1 MKIKNAIV
9 TCVAWTGITIAAP
22 AVWDGT
28 VDVSWFETNAQT
40 YNLTTAEQLA
50 GLAKLVNDGT
60 SNFQGKTITLGAD
73 IFLNDTTGAGDGS
86 WYKKSHRE
94 WTPIGT
100 IFKPFKGEIDAL
112 AGKKNRKIY
121 GLYISDETMDFAGL
135 FGYTENLKISN
146 LDVSVGYVAAK
157 EHVGAVL
164 GYGHDA
170 LISNVKAE
178 IEVSGTNYVGGLVG
192 YLRGDIFSS
201 SVKGNVVAQ
210 DTVGG
215 VVGYSKGRIDAVNH
229 IGDIKGTS
237 YVGGVV
243 GYAENIKD
251 SYHKGGDVIGT
262 ADYVGGLAGYCLSTS
277 QSYAEGIVNGNL
289 NYVGGVVG
297 KGNSV
302 DSTYHVGDVK
312 GCAYVGGVVGYVENV
327 KDSYHR
333 DGEVTGA
340 GNYVG
345 GVAGF
350 SSSIYDSFAEGS
362 VKSDSNY
369 VGGVVGYSRDVL
381 NATYHINGEVNGY
394 AYVGGVA
401 GYANQ
406 LASSHSEGY
415 VIGKN
420 NYVGGVSG
428 YVVGTVDSVYH
439 KGDSVMGMAYVGGL
453 AGLAL
458 APVTNSYSEGNVIG
472 SGNYVGGLL
481 GQTSDS
487 VANVHSLGNVES
499 RGNYVGGLIGL
510 SYFFYNNWRKN
521 ISVHSVEKSY
531 AVGNVSGWNNVG
543 GLVGLDSIF
552 NGDSSKIKDTVTTS
566 SIITRIIHNS
576 YSEGNVNGTGNYV
589 GGILGKSSFSYGVM
603 NSYLFMDSV
612 FHSKGDVKGRAYVGG
627 LAGLLAGYITESH
640 SNADVMGDGDCVGG
654 LIGLSFYSFQLYGV
668 VPESGYVRS
677 VHIVQSSY
685 AKGNVNGKNN
695 VGGLVGLDSIF
706 SDRHYESFAV
716 MRVIHNSHFTG
727 GVEGI
732 ESYIGG
738 LLGQSIYSDNK
749 IYGMR
754 IDSSF
759 YEGNGIVGKNYVGG
773 LAGNLLG
780 GVVSSH
786 SKGNVKGIGDFVGGL
801 VGYAYC
807 ANNSWSEGN
816 VQGDGFV
823 GGVAGYISSNNG
835 SWFGNLQKLHSV
847 GQVIGTGNYVGGVI
861 GQAETGGDF
870 YYLDS
875 SSHTGGDVR
884 GNSYVGGLV
893 GQTAHLRNSYSEGN
907 VKGTGDYVGGLIG
920 SSERVVKSYSIG
932 KVDGT
937 GSYIGGLAGN
947 ISLHLASSYH
957 KGGNVRGNS
966 FVGGLAGYAYV
977 VEDSWS
983 EGNVS
988 GTKHNVG
995 GVVGNALQV
1004 FRSYHING
1012 DVAGVNNV
1020 GGVVGGSGGY
1030 LDSSYSIGNVS
1041 GTDSVGGLAGGC
1053 RGSIHDS
1060 YAVANSVRGADYVGG
1075 LAGCGRSRIVGSYFL
1090 GDSVVGASHV
1100 GGFIGVSNGEIDSS
1114 YSTAHVKGDD
1124 NVGGLVGSAYG
1135 NISNTYALGN
1145 VVGDVKHSSAGNDN
1159 LGGLVGYVYK
1169 GSISKSLAK
1178 GNVSGTT
1185 KLGGLVG
1192 RFDGDSISQS
1202 YANGNVIGDYYGDP
1216 ADEVGNFYIGG
1227 FVGYAKG
1234 FISESYVSGSVSGME
1249 NNPVY
1254 TGCLIGYVDGSL
1266 TVNDTYYDN
1275 EKCFLEI
1282 EGKRGVNTAGA
1293 TFANSSG
1300 KTTSA
1305 MQKEVTFVNW
1315 DFVDTWNIL
1324 NDAYPFL
1331 LFFANSFAN
1340 ADVTTESLK
1349 NIIYDGDAK
1358 TPAVTKV
1365 ELGGSALTEN
1375 TDYQVSY
1382 QNNIDAGTASV
1393 KVCGLGVFSGCKII
1407 PFTIAPIS
1415 LRISLGKIENQV
1427 YDTFEKTPA
1436 VSIYEGET
1444 LVDDKNFSVEYANN
1458 INAGT
1463 ASVKVSLTG
1472 NYSGSAS
1479 TTFTIEK
1486 AKSIIE
1492 ELPTARE
1499 IFYGQTLEK
1508 SNLEGGLA
1516 NVDGMFVWT
1525 KPDIIPEPINEG
1537 YEITFVPVDAN
1548 NYLMA
1553 KDTISL
1559 NVTKCVVSFS
1569 FDGTVLQQD
1578 SLMYGETPQY
1588 KGDLPKKNSVQ
1599 YEYAFKKWSPEI
1611 SPITGNQTYVAVLDS
1626 TLRKYII
1633 SFYSGDSLLQSSEF
1647 EYGKKPTVKLNPQ
1660 KEMTDQYVYHFKDW
1674 SPAIVSVSENAK
1686 YYAVFDSS
1694 NRYYSVKFMNGKD
1707 VLQKDSVAYGETP
1720 KYTGKTPTKKMTSS
1734 YSYKF
1739 VGWSPKL
1746 GPITKETEFVAVFDS
1761 TKVTGIQNI
1770 RRAGSNMSVNAV
1782 SRNIQISVAP
1792 IGKPYA
1798 LFDMQGHILQK
1809 GRIESVNFNISV
1821 PWAGSYF
1828 IRIDNQ
1834 IRKVNVR

>member
-9 TCVAWTGITIAAP
+9 TCVAWIGITIAAP

-28 VDVSWFETNAQT
+28 ADVSWFETNAQT

-50 GLAKLVNDGT
+50 GLAKLVNDGI

-86 WYKKSHRE
+86 WYKKAHRE

-121 GLYISDETMDFAGL
+121 GLYISDETMNFAGL

-157 EHVGAVL
+157 EHVGSVL

-170 LISNVKAE
+170 LISNVYAE

-215 VVGYSKGRIDAVNH
+215 IVGYSKGRIDAVNH
-229 IGDIKGTS
+229 IGDIRGAS

-262 ADYVGGLAGYCLSTS
+262 ADFVGGLAGYCLSTS
-277 QSYAEGIVNGNL
+277 QSYAEGIVNGSL

-302 DSTYHVGDVK
+302 DSTYHVGNVK

-333 DGEVTGA
+333 DGEVAGA

-362 VKSDSNY
+362 VKSDSSY
-369 VGGVVGYSRDVL
+369 VGGVVGYSKDVL
-381 NATYHINGEVNGY
+381 NAAYHINGEVNGY

-420 NYVGGVSG
+420 NFVGGVSG

-439 KGDSVMGMAYVGGL
+439 KGDCVMGMAYVGGL

-499 RGNYVGGLIGL
+499 RGNCVGGLIGL

-589 GGILGKSSFSYGVM
+589 GGILGKSSFRYGVK
-603 NSYLFMDSV
+603 NSSLLLMSV
-612 FHSKGDVKGRAYVGG
+612 FHHKGDVNGDAFIGGLAGLLTGTITDSRSEGNVVGKGSHVGG
-627 LAGLLAGYITESH
+627 LAGLMRH
-640 SNADVMGDGDCVGG
+640 SLELYGSSYKIDSIDVIRNSYAVGSVYGKSDVGG
-654 LIGLSFYSFQLYGV
+654 LSGSDCIYRDSLNHYGLILYGV
-668 VPESGYVRS
+668 ERKIYG
-677 VHIVQSSY
+677 
-685 AKGNVNGKNN
+685 
-695 VGGLVGLDSIF
+695 
-706 SDRHYESFAV
+706 
-716 MRVIHNSHFTG
+716 SHFKGSVVGTSDY
-727 GVEGI
+727 V
-732 ESYIGG
+732 GG
-738 LLGQSIYSDNK
+738 LLGRSYYSDENIYS
-749 IYGMR
+749 MR

-759 YEGNGIVGKNYVGG
+759 FEGGDVFGEKYVGG
-773 LAGNLLG
+773 LVGQMSGNIIN
-780 GVVSSH
+780 SH
-786 SKGNVKGIGDFVGGL
+786 SKGNVKGNDDYVGG
-801 VGYAYC
+801 VAGHASDIVDSY
-807 ANNSWSEGN
+807 SEGN
-816 VQGDGFV
+816 IRGNGFV
-823 GGVAGYISSNNG
+823 GGVVGLLSG
-835 SWFGNLQKLHSV
+835 RRGNLRRVHFV
-847 GQVIGTGNYVGGVI
+847 GNVFGLGDYVGGVA
-861 GQAETGGDF
+861 GQSTTQDDF
-870 YYLDS
+870 NYIDS
-875 SSHTGGDVR
+875 SYHIGGDVR
-884 GNSYVGGLV
+884 GNSYVGGIA
-893 GQTAHLRNSYSEGN
+893 GQTAHLKNSYSEGN

-920 SSERVVKSYSIG
+920 SSERVGKSYSIG
-932 KVDGT
+932 KVDGS

-947 ISLHLASSYH
+947 ISLLLASSFH
-957 KGGNVRGNS
+957 KGGNVAGNS

-1030 LDSSYSIGNVS
+1030 LDSSYSIGNVL
-1041 GTDSVGGLAGGC
+1041 GADSVGGLAGGC

-1060 YAVANSVRGADYVGG
+1060 YAVANSVRGTDYVGG
-1075 LAGCGRSRIVGSYFL
+1075 LAGCGRSRIVGSFFW
-1090 GDSVVGASHV
+1090 GDSVIGASHV
-1100 GGFIGVSNGEIDSS
+1100 GGFVGVLNGEIDSS

-1135 NISNTYALGN
+1135 SISNTYALGN
-1145 VVGDVKHSSAGNDN
+1145 VVGDVNHSSAGNDN

-1202 YANGNVIGDYYGDP
+1202 YANGNVIGNYYGDP

-1234 FISESYVSGSVSGME
+1234 SVSESYAAGLVSGME
-1249 NNPVY
+1249 NTPVY

-1266 TVNDTYYDN
+1266 IVNDTYYDN
-1275 EKCFLEI
+1275 EKCSLEI

-1305 MQKEVTFVNW
+1305 MQQEMTFVNW
-1315 DFVDTWNIL
+1315 DFVDTWSIL
-1324 NDAYPFL
+1324 EDSYPFL
-1331 LFFANSFAN
+1331 HFFENSFAN

-1349 NIIYDGDAK
+1349 GIVYDGKAK

-1375 TDYQVSY
+1375 NDYQVSY
-1382 QNNIDAGTASV
+1382 QNNIDAGTASI
-1393 KVCGLGVFSGCKII
+1393 KICGLGVYSGCKII

-1415 LRISLGKIENQV
+1415 LKITLGKIENQV
-1427 YDTFEKTPA
+1427 YDTFEKTPT

-1444 LVDDKNFSVEYANN
+1444 LVDDKSFSIEYANN
-1458 INAGT
+1458 INAGI
-1463 ASVKVSLTG
+1463 ASVKVSLFG

-1492 ELPTARE
+1492 ELPTARG

-1508 SNLEGGLA
+1508 SRLEGGSA
-1516 NVDGMFVWT
+1516 NIEGTFGWSKTDIT
-1525 KPDIIPEPINEG
+1525 PDPVNDG
-1537 YEITFVPVDAN
+1537 YEVTFVPKDTA
-1548 NYLMA
+1548 NYLSSTRMV
-1553 KDTISL
+1553 SL
-1559 NVTKCVVSFS
+1559 IVKKCVVSFTYEES
-1569 FDGTVLQQD
+1569 VLQLD

-1588 KGDLPKKNSVQ
+1588 KSDIPKRTSVQ
-1599 YEYAFKKWSPEI
+1599 YEYVFKKWSPEI
-1611 SPITGNQTYVAVLDS
+1611 SPITGNQTYVAIFDS
-1626 TLRKYII
+1626 TLRKYTI

-1647 EYGKKPTVKLNPQ
+1647 EYGKKPAVKSNPQ
-1660 KEMTDQYVYHFKDW
+1660 KEKSDQYVYHFKDW
-1674 SPAIVSVSENAK
+1674 SPAIVSVTEDVK

-1694 NRYYSVKFMNGKD
+1694 TRYYSVKFMNGKD
-1707 VLQKDSVAYGETP
+1707 VLQNGSVAYGETP
-1720 KYTGKTPTKKMTSS
+1720 KYTGKTPTKKSTNG
-1734 YSYKF
+1734 YSFKF
-1739 VGWSPKL
+1739 TGWSPKL
-1746 GPITKETEFVAVFDS
+1746 GPITKESEFVAVFDS
-1761 TKVTGIQNI
+1761 TKVTGIHNV
-1770 RRAGSNMSVNAV
+1770 RLASSNMSVNAV
-1782 SRNIQISVAP
+1782 SRSIQISAAP
-1792 IGKPYA
+1792 IGKAFA
-1798 LFDMQGHILQK
+1798 LFDMQGRILEK
-1809 GRIESVNFNISV
+1809 SLVESANFNVSV
-1821 PWAGSYF
+1821 PRAGSYF

-1834 IRKVNVR
+1834 VRKVNVR